1 MMLLIGHEK
10 GICPIKNLLQ
20 QFLKV
25 LVLGPSQTEV
35 ALKNYAGQ
43 TTTTNILEIRNWQVL
58 TDAVFSHQVAPLA
71 CVN

>member
-43 TTTTNILEIRNWQVL
+43 TTTTNILEIRN
-58 TDAVFSHQVAPLA
+58 
-71 CVN
+71 